1 MGISLIIGDC
11 GSGKSVEGARMCAK
25 YMKKG
30 YKVYSNLYLQGA
42 YKFDLSDLMNYDF
55 GENSVLFIDEAA
67 SHGLGSRGSM
77 YKNTITTNIVEFM
90 TMYRHYKVKEIII
103 VSPSFADV
111 IPVVRDNATNI
122 IVVKKSIFNLLG
134 FNKIRRIWKK
144 VDIKEGEPKMVYDF
158 IFLSTRL
165 HFRQHIFKLYDSYT
179 RKELNKKEFIAWY
192 QEDINNVVN
201 EENEEKLSLIEKIFK
216 KKYKVDKEVIEDIE
230 EDRISEV

>member
-111 IPVVRDNATNI
+111 N
-122 IVVKKSIFNLLG
+122 SLLFNS
-134 FNKIRRIWKK
+134 
-144 VDIKEGEPKMVYDF
+144 
-158 IFLSTRL
+158 FL
-165 HFRQHIFKLYDSYT
+165 
-179 RKELNKKEFIAWY
+179 
-192 QEDINNVVN
+192 V
-201 EENEEKLSLIEKIFK
+201 
-216 KKYKVDKEVIEDIE
+216 
-230 EDRISEV
+230 